1 MTFKELINA
10 LQKYK
15 DRDAQVQVEQPNPF
29 QLVITI
35 SK

>member
-15 DRDAQVQVEQPNPF
+15 NKDAEVKVDQPNPY